1 MSYTH
6 LSITER
12 SELALLHRLG
22 WSARAIARELK
33 RHHATIARE
42 LKRGCKAGEYQAEAA
57 HEVYEKRR
65 ERSVPRGKRTPER
78 EHYIA
83 SKLAQTWSPEQI
95 AGRMSQECPE
105 QKVSFKTMY
114 RWLYQGFLVKGDTTV
129 LRHKG
134 KRRRPIE
141 TRGRFNVG
149 KSIRQRPKEV
159 RKRESFGHWE
169 RDTVVSSRGKSKAC
183 VATFAERKTRFY
195 LAVKMPDRTSAS
207 MEKAFGFVAESLPKG
222 SFQTATVDRGKE
234 FACYERLESAHGV
247 NIYFADPY
255 SSWQRGTNENANGLL
270 REFFPKGKDFAE
282 VSEEELIQALEL
294 INNRPRKCL
303 GWKTAYG
310 SFMEAL
316 SHLS

>member
-95 AGRMSQECPE
+95 AGRMSQECPR
-105 QKVSFKTMY
+105 T
-114 RWLYQGFLVKGDTTV
+114 
-129 LRHKG
+129 
-134 KRRRPIE
+134 
-141 TRGRFNVG
+141 
-149 KSIRQRPKEV
+149 
-159 RKRESFGHWE
+159 ES
-169 RDTVVSSRGKSKAC
+169 VV
-183 VATFAERKTRFY
+183 
-195 LAVKMPDRTSAS
+195 
-207 MEKAFGFVAESLPKG
+207 
-222 SFQTATVDRGKE
+222 
-234 FACYERLESAHGV
+234 
-247 NIYFADPY
+247 
-255 SSWQRGTNENANGLL
+255 
-270 REFFPKGKDFAE
+270 
-282 VSEEELIQALEL
+282 
-294 INNRPRKCL
+294 
-303 GWKTAYG
+303 
-310 SFMEAL
+310 
-316 SHLS
+316 